1 MRKTTTSFVI
11 ILCLLSFSAAAYG
24 LDSYPKPFASSGKVD
39 TIIVVGDKAPASH
52 VIAQTNLALA
62 LGQEADVQAFGVSK
76 LASEVTDLEQN
87 IISIGNPCDNAV
99 SASLLGDPKPCD
111 KGYAPGKASIMVNE
125 KDGKVRLIVAGFTDK
140 GTQAAAN
147 ALKSYGNIGLKGTLY
162 TIDVDEPT
170 DIPSREAAQN
180 ASDAGDQQEE
190 EQTEAPQQE
199 ERQEQQGSAP
209 EESGNNTE
217 TVQSFTQDKEGN
229 VFARFFHWLTSL
241 FG

>member
-1 MRKTTTSFVI
+1 MRKTTAILIT
-11 ILCLLSFSAAAYG
+11 ILCLLSLSAAAYD
-24 LDSYPKPFASSGKVD
+24 LNNYPRPFASSGKVD
-39 TIIVVGDKAPASH
+39 AIIVVGDKAPAIH

-99 SASLLGDPKPCD
+99 SASLLGNPKPCD
-111 KGYAPGKASIMVNE
+111 KDYAPGKASIMVKE
-125 KDGKVRLIVAGFTDK
+125 QDGKIRLIVAGFTDK

-147 ALKSYGNIGLKGTLY
+147 ALKSYGDISLKGTLY

-180 ASDAGDQQEE
+180 TSDADNQQEEQAETPQQEE
-190 EQTEAPQQE
+190 EQ
-199 ERQEQQGSAP
+199 EQQGPAP
-209 EESGNNTE
+209 EEPGDNTE
-217 TVQSFTQDKEGN
+217 KVQSFTPDKEGN